1 MTLGT
6 DMFTPKTKTISAVL
20 RRAIAD
26 SGMTYS
32 ELERATGVKR
42 SSIMRFVRG
51 DRSLRLD
58 MADRLAAHF
67 GLRVTKGGRNG

>member
-1 MTLGT
+1 MKRSKA
-6 DMFTPKTKTISAVL
+6 PISTAL

-26 SGMTYS
+26 SGLTYT

-42 SSIMRFVRG
+42 ASILRFVVG

-58 MADRLAAHF
+58 KADRLVAYF
-67 GLRVTKGGRNG
+67 GLTVTK

>member
-1 MTLGT
+1 MS
-6 DMFTPKTKTISAVL
+6 DVL
-20 RRAIAD
+20 RQAIAD

-51 DRSLRLD
+51 DRSIRLD
-58 MADRLAAHF
+58 MADRLAEYLAL
-67 GLRVTKGGRNG
+67 GLFKNEHGRLK